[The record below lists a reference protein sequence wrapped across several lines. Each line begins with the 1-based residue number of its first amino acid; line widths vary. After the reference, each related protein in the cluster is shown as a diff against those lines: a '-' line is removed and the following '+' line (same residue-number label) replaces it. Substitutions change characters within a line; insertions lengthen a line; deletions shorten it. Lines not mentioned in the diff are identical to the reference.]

1 MLRVS
6 VLTRQTDGVKS
17 GRKNFHC
24 ERSIGA
30 ANDLV
35 ESTERLSIPEILRI
49 VFVDGHEPGRE
60 GGYGEE
66 WLEMIPA
73 GHGHRKQPNLLLVLD
88 HVWHEPPPWD
98 LPLRLRF
105 GDG

>member
-6 VLTRQTDGVKS
+6 VLTRQTDGVKN
-17 GRKNFHC
+17 GWKNFHS

-30 ANDLV
+30 ANDPA
-35 ESTERLSIPEILRI
+35 ESAERLSIPEILRI

-66 WLEMIPA
+66 WLEMIPT
-73 GHGHRKQPNLLLVLD
+73 GHGHREKQNLLLVLD
-88 HVWHEPPPWD
+88 HAWLEPPP
-98 LPLRLRF
+98 
-105 GDG
+105 